1 MPGGRVCA
9 PEETNASRFGINAR
23 VTGSSVVWWTVMSC
37 YRIPLA
43 AAAGLTLLVLGM
55 PSAAAAPDSDEQ
67 GYVNSTA
74 RCSDSNTTIEFG
86 STEASRVA
94 ICEGPDGDF
103 QYRGVRVRDG
113 ARLIL
118 SAERTDSG
126 AFVAENEGV
135 EYTVAAK
142 SLIISVGEKVIRE
155 EPWVDFHSPNS
166 GSGSGTTTTPSTS
179 PTKTAPL
186 PPPLPA
192 EEGGGG

>member
-1 MPGGRVCA
+1 M
-9 PEETNASRFGINAR
+9 
-23 VTGSSVVWWTVMSC
+23 VWWTVMSRF
-37 YRIPLA
+37 RIPLA
-43 AAAGLTLLVLGM
+43 AAAGLTLLALGV
-55 PSAAAAPDSDEQ
+55 PSAAAAPDFDDQ
-67 GYVNSTA
+67 GYIDSTA
-74 RCSDSNTTIEFG
+74 RCSSTNTAVEFG

-94 ICEGPDGDF
+94 ICQGPDGDY

-118 SAERTDSG
+118 SAEQTDSG
-126 AFVAENEGV
+126 AFVAENDGI

-166 GSGSGTTTTPSTS
+166 ATTTTPSTS

>member
-1 MPGGRVCA
+1 MRAVSGGRVCA

-23 VTGSSVVWWTVMSC
+23 VTGSSMVWWTVMSC
-37 YRIPLA
+37 FRIPLA
-43 AAAGLTLLVLGM
+43 AAAGLTLLALGM
-55 PSAAAAPDSDEQ
+55 PSAAAAPDSDDQ
-67 GYVNSTA
+67 GYLDSTA
-74 RCSDSNTTIEFG
+74 RCSSSNTAVEFG

-94 ICEGPDGDF
+94 ICQGPDGDY

-126 AFVAENEGV
+126 AFVAENDGV

-166 GSGSGTTTTPSTS
+166 ATTTTPSTS

>member
-1 MPGGRVCA
+1 MAVGRVCA

-23 VTGSSVVWWTVMSC
+23 VTASSVVWWTVMSC
-37 YRIPLA
+37 FRIPLA
-43 AAAGLTLLVLGM
+43 AAAGLTLLALGV
-55 PSAAAAPDSDEQ
+55 PSAAAAPDFDDQ
-67 GYVNSTA
+67 GYLDSTA
-74 RCSDSNTTIEFG
+74 RCSSTNTAVEFG
-86 STEASRVA
+86 STDASRVA
-94 ICEGPDGDF
+94 ICEGPDGDY

-126 AFVAENEGV
+126 AFVAENDGI

-166 GSGSGTTTTPSTS
+166 GTTTTTPSTS